1 MKEKKERINEERI
14 NYKLRRRLL
23 GNMFLLDKPF
33 IIFIAR
39 EHDKQEER
47 NTIRSE
53 RITAW
58 VSRHLSK
65 ISSTLIQGKSREA
78 MKLSVSQ
85 ELRDL
90 CFAVDDS
97 ITKICVK
104 HLVRAHCLWLNFM
117 PLQCVGGAVRAEIVG
132 GVQ

>member
-1 MKEKKERINEERI
+1 MSSFEAAVWERMERRKAGKESKNKRGERI

-23 GNMFLLDKPF
+23 GNMSLLDKPF

-58 VSRHLSK
+58 VSRHLSM
-65 ISSTLIQGKSREA
+65 ISSTLIQGNSREA
-78 MKLSVSQ
+78 MKLRV
-85 ELRDL
+85 
-90 CFAVDDS
+90 
-97 ITKICVK
+97 
-104 HLVRAHCLWLNFM
+104 
-117 PLQCVGGAVRAEIVG
+117 
-132 GVQ
+132 

>member
-1 MKEKKERINEERI
+1 MC
-14 NYKLRRRLL
+14 
-23 GNMFLLDKPF
+23 LLDKPF

-65 ISSTLIQGKSREA
+65 ISSTLI
-78 MKLSVSQ
+78 L
-85 ELRDL
+85 
-90 CFAVDDS
+90 
-97 ITKICVK
+97 T
-104 HLVRAHCLWLNFM
+104 
-117 PLQCVGGAVRAEIVG
+117 G
-132 GVQ
+132 GVEIKGLTRTESCMFFQLMTQLQNPV

>member
-1 MKEKKERINEERI
+1 MRSCEAAVWERMNRRKKERKRKEEKERKNKRGERI

-23 GNMFLLDKPF
+23 GNMSLLDKPF

-78 MKLSVSQ
+78 MKLRV
-85 ELRDL
+85 
-90 CFAVDDS
+90 
-97 ITKICVK
+97 
-104 HLVRAHCLWLNFM
+104 
-117 PLQCVGGAVRAEIVG
+117 
-132 GVQ
+132 